1 MSTETRWPRPP
12 AEGYHFEDLF
22 TLPDLPP
29 HTELLD
35 AGLVFAAPRTDHHQ
49 LLVTLLETRIREVA
63 PASLRV
69 RREMMVRFS
78 DRTGLEPDVVVVRA
92 EAVNGRHQGSFD
104 VADVLLAV
112 EVVSPSSAERD
123 RDTKPH
129 KYAGAGIPY
138 FWRVEWEVGPPTV
151 VTHALG
157 ETGQYRPTGEFA
169 ERLIVADPFA
179 VDIDLLEADKL

>member
-1 MSTETRWPRPP
+1 
-12 AEGYHFEDLF
+12 
-22 TLPDLPP
+22 
-29 HTELLD
+29 
-35 AGLVFAAPRTDHHQ
+35 
-49 LLVTLLETRIREVA
+49 
-63 PASLRV
+63 
-69 RREMMVRFS
+69 MVRFS

-92 EAVNGRHQGSFD
+92 EAVNGRHQRSFD

-138 FWRVEWEVGPPTV
+138 FWRVEWEAGPPEVATY
-151 VTHALG
+151 ALG
-157 ETGQYRPTGEFA
+157 EDGQYRPTGEFA
-169 ERLIVADPFA
+169 GRLVVVDPFA